1 MLQIGNVYLQYAD
14 GQARLCTDITLN
26 GRGTTLWFGVDEAQA
41 EYLCRQRS
49 DAFVMALLPTAMRGG
64 YPITCET
71 PMSQRLHYQLENYL
85 IPSLCAAGDLYHPIS
100 IQAPLTSEP
109 VKNKRGVGTGFSGG
123 VDSLYTIMT
132 HGKDSAYPLTH
143 LALFNVG
150 VFEGPGFRAGFRKS
164 CRNAQKFADE
174 MGLELVGLDSNISQ
188 VLPERYIDV
197 VTFRLLSGAMALQGL
212 FSTYLISSSLDFSDF
227 IIDLHNCGR
236 FDLLTLHCSQTES
249 LKLYSAGGQTHR
261 MDKLAAL
268 ADWEPAQ
275 RWLHPCIYGH
285 VGQPNCGRCKK
296 CIADMLTLY
305 AYGKLHQFDKVFDVP
320 SFGRALPQR
329 IGFVLATPETRFNSS
344 IIQLLHERKIHIPPA
359 AYAYAEQFRKALE
372 NLKETQK

>member
-1 MLQIGNVYLQYAD
+1 MLSIGNVYLQHTE
-14 GQARLCTDITLN
+14 GQARLCADISLN
-26 GRGTTLWFGVDEAQA
+26 GRGTTIWFGVEEKQA
-41 EYLCRQRS
+41 DYLCPQRS
-49 DAFVMALLPTAMRGG
+49 DAFVMALLSTAMRGG

-85 IPSLCAAGDLYHPIS
+85 IPSLCAAGDLYHPVS

-109 VKNKRGVGTGFSGG
+109 IENKRGVGTGFSGG

-132 HGKDSAYPLTH
+132 HGKDSTYPLTH

-150 VFEGPGFRAGFRKS
+150 VFEGPGFREGFRKS

-197 VTFRLLSGAMALQGL
+197 VTFRLVAGAMALQSL

-227 IIDLHNCGR
+227 FIDLHNCGR
-236 FDLLTLHCSQTES
+236 FDLLMLHCSQSES

-261 MDKLAAL
+261 VDKLSAL

-285 VGQPNCGRCKK
+285 VGQPNCGHCKK

-305 AYGKLHQFDKVFDVP
+305 AYGKLHRFDRVFDVP
-320 SFGRALPQR
+320 SFQRALPQR

-344 IIQLLHERKIHIPPA
+344 IIQLLYERKMHIPPVA
-359 AYAYAEQFRKALE
+359 HVYAEQFRKAME
-372 NLKETQK
+372 NLKEAQK

>member
-1 MLQIGNVYLQYAD
+1 MLQIGNLYLQYVE
-14 GQARLCTDITLN
+14 GQARLCADITLN
-26 GRGTTLWFGVDEAQA
+26 GRGTTLWFGVEESQA
-41 EYLCRQRS
+41 DYLCLQRS
-49 DAFVMALLPTAMRGG
+49 DAFVLALLPTAMRGG
-64 YPITCET
+64 YSVTCET

-85 IPSLCAAGDLYHPIS
+85 IPSLCAAGELYHPVS
-100 IQAPLTSEP
+100 IQAPLASEP
-109 VKNKRGVGTGFSGG
+109 IQNKGGVGTGFSGG
-123 VDSLYTIMT
+123 VDCLYTIMT
-132 HGKDSAYPLTH
+132 HSEKSTYPLTH

-150 VFEGPGFRAGFRKS
+150 VFEGPGFREGFRKS

-197 VTFRLLSGAMALQGL
+197 VTFRLLAGAMALQGL
-212 FSTYLISSSLDFSDF
+212 FSTYLISSSRDFSEF
-227 IIDLHNCGR
+227 SIDLHNCGT

-261 MDKLAAL
+261 MNKLAAL

-285 VGQPNCGRCKK
+285 VGQPNCSRCKK

-305 AYGKLHQFDKVFDVP
+305 AYGKLHHFDKVFDVS
-320 SFGRALPQR
+320 SFERALPQR
-329 IGFVLATPETRFNSS
+329 IGFVLATPETRFNSR
-344 IIQLLHERKIHIPPA
+344 IIQLFRERKIHIPPA
-359 AYAYAEQFRKALE
+359 AYAYAEQFQKALE